1 MSCVFLFMYYMF
13 LVVEMLV
20 VCSVE
25 ESIVVV
31 DEDNQG
37 EIYEVEVFKL

>member
-31 DEDNQG
+31 DEDN
-37 EIYEVEVFKL
+37 